1 MMPTEHTRHER
12 MLEPARRSLGEAAA
26 AAAWEEGRA
35 MPLDGALEYAL
46 ATVPMQVEPADRR
59 PAQDGSRLTP
69 REREVAALIARG
81 LTNQQIADELVIA
94 KRTAA
99 NHVEHILAKLG
110 FHSRTQV
117 ATWVAEHGTSDVLT
131 SGRSTK

>member
-12 MLEPARRSLGEAAA
+12 MLEPARRSLGETAVAT
-26 AAAWEEGRA
+26 AWEEGRA
-35 MPLDGALEYAL
+35 MFVDEAIEYAL
-46 ATVPMQVEPADRR
+46 ATVPRRDGPADRR

-81 LTNQQIADELVIA
+81 LTNQQIAA
-94 KRTAA
+94 WA
-99 NHVEHILAKLG
+99 
-110 FHSRTQV
+110 
-117 ATWVAEHGTSDVLT
+117 AEHGTSDVLT